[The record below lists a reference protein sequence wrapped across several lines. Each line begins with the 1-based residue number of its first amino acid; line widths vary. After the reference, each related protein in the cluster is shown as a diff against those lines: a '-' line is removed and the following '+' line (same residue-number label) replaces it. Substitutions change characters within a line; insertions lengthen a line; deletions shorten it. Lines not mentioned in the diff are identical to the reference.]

1 MKKFV
6 LKLQPNSGQ
15 GKNIFF
21 AKVIKYKNNT
31 KQANNVLKRFHLTG
45 NTTGFPPQ
53 R

>member
-21 AKVIKYKNNT
+21 AKVIKDKIIILIRRVS
-31 KQANNVLKRFHLTG
+31 KQCAKEVSFNW
-45 NTTGFPPQ
+45 
-53 R
+53 